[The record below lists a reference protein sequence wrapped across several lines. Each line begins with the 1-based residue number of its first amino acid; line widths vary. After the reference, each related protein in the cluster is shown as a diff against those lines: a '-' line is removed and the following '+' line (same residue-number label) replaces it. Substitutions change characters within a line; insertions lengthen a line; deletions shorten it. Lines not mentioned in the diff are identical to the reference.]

1 MDLFRFSLPV
11 PALFMA
17 IDLRL
22 GGLSGDDADA
32 LVALLGRDDAFT
44 FTAQG
49 RDVAIL
55 PGPALVD
62 FIAAR
67 LADRLPQRVV
77 A

>member
-17 IDLRL
+17 IDHYL

-32 LVALLGRDDAFT
+32 LIGLLGRDDAFA
-44 FTAQG
+44 FSANG
-49 RDVAIL
+49 RDVAIH
-55 PGPALVD
+55 PGPALVN

-67 LADRLPQRVV
+67 LPAQV
-77 A
+77 AA